1 MRTSAAE
8 MLSSARL
15 VRGQSG
21 GLFFALKIAFVQ
33 RPARWGGSAG
43 DAGQEFSRGGEGLG
57 GAVEVSYG
65 NTIG

>member
-1 MRTSAAE
+1 
-8 MLSSARL
+8 MLSSARTIGRL
-15 VRGQSG
+15 ILCFENRFCAEARAVG
-21 GLFFALKIAFVQ
+21 GV
-33 RPARWGGSAG
+33 SAG